1 MTNGPQ
7 STFFCYG
14 YSDLCQRVEH
24 THALLHKINV
34 LEYIQIKKRKKKR
47 RKYTFDPYILDQ
59 FFIWSLN

>member
-14 YSDLCQRVEH
+14 YSDLCQRAEH

-34 LEYIQIKKRKKKR
+34 LEYIQIKKRKKKGEN
-47 RKYTFDPYILDQ
+47 TLLIPIF
-59 FFIWSLN
+59 